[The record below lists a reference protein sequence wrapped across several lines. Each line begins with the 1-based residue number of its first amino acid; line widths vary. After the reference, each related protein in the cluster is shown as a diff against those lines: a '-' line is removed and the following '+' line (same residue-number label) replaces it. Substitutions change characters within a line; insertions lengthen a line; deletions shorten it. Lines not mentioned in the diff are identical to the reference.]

1 MVIVT
6 GRGDVVGAEGEIA
19 FGLGSSRIDAKGR
32 VAVQFTIGGTGKV
45 PSAVVQETTMKDA
58 GVGNCIAQAVRR
70 WTFPKPEGGGSVIV
84 TYPFV
89 LEPG

>member
-1 MVIVT
+1 
-6 GRGDVVGAEGEIA
+6 
-19 FGLGSSRIDAKGR
+19 
-32 VAVQFTIGGTGKV
+32 V